1 MPPLRRLVL
10 DEKDRL
16 ILRELREDSKKTTK
30 TIAESTG
37 IPRTTVHDRI
47 HKMEQSGVIRRF
59 TVVPNYE
66 QIGEPTTAF
75 VFISYSGGTGSSQKE
90 VAEQLAKLEGVYE
103 VHMISGDWDILAKVR
118 GENVERI
125 GGLVTERLRE
135 IPGVGRTVTCAVF
148 KTVKEET

>member
-1 MPPLRRLVL
+1 ML

-16 ILRELREDSKKTTK
+16 ILKELRESSKKTTK
-30 TIAESTG
+30 EIAERTS

-66 QIGEPTTAF
+66 LIGEPTTAF
-75 VFISYSGGTGSSQKE
+75 VFISFNGAGGASQRDLS
-90 VAEQLAKLEGVYE
+90 EQLANVDGVYE

-125 GGLVTERLRE
+125 GELVTERLRGL
-135 IPGVGRTVTCAVF
+135 PGVGRTVTCAVF
-148 KTVKEET
+148 KTVKDET

>member
-1 MPPLRRLVL
+1 ML
-10 DEKDRL
+10 DEKDRA
-16 ILRELREDSKKTTK
+16 ILEELRGDSKKTTK
-30 TIAESTG
+30 TIAESTS

-59 TVVPNYE
+59 TIVPNYE
-66 QIGEPTTAF
+66 LVGEPTTAF
-75 VFISYSGGTGSSQKE
+75 VFISYNHTAGANQKDL
-90 VAEQLAKLEGVYE
+90 AAALAKLPGVYE

-125 GGLVTERLRE
+125 GELVTDRLRE
-135 IPGVGRTVTCAVF
+135 LPGVGKTVTCAVF

>member
-1 MPPLRRLVL
+1 CPSPSPVASCQSPLAHAVARRLAGSNTEIHGSAGQMPMLIRTPAHFAGVL

-103 VHMISGDWDILAKVR
+103 VHMIS
-118 GENVERI
+118 
-125 GGLVTERLRE
+125 
-135 IPGVGRTVTCAVF
+135 
-148 KTVKEET
+148 